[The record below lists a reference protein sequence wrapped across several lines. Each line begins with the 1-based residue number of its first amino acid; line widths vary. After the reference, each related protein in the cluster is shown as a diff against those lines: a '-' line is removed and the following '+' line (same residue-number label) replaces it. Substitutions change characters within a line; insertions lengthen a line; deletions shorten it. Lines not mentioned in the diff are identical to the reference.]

1 MRIERLS
8 LHFDQGHTLKVL
20 QLATYR
26 TRLERI
32 FKEITDPSGRADVK
46 AVASLGEVNSRI
58 DEVRE
63 ILAVMPLRL
72 PQIVTRME
80 IDPDFSNLSRKRRLE
95 ALADYIRFTIGLVDR
110 EIAAKR
116 GHMIVG
122 ANDD

>member
-1 MRIERLS
+1 M
-8 LHFDQGHTLKVL
+8 L
-20 QLATYR
+20 QLAPYR

-46 AVASLGEVNSRI
+46 AVASLGEVNNRI

-72 PQIVTRME
+72 PQIETRME
-80 IDPDFSNLSRKRRLE
+80 IDPDFSSLSRKRRLE

>member
-1 MRIERLS
+1 M
-8 LHFDQGHTLKVL
+8 L
-20 QLATYR
+20 QLAPYR

-32 FKEITDPSGRADVK
+32 FKEITDPSGRADVS
-46 AVASLGEVNSRI
+46 AVSSLGEVNNRV

-63 ILAVMPLRL
+63 ILAAMPLRL
-72 PQIVTRME
+72 SQIETRME
-80 IDPDFSNLSRKRRLE
+80 IDPDFSSLRRKRRLE

>member
-1 MRIERLS
+1 M
-8 LHFDQGHTLKVL
+8 L
-20 QLATYR
+20 QLAPYR

-32 FKEITDPSGRADVK
+32 FKEITDASGGADVK
-46 AVASLGEVNSRI
+46 AVASLSEVNDRI

-63 ILAVMPLRL
+63 ILAAMPLRL
-72 PQIVTRME
+72 SQIETRME
-80 IDPDFSNLSRKRRLE
+80 SDPDFSSLSRKRRLE
-95 ALADYIRFTIGLVDR
+95 ALADYIRFAIGLVDR

>member
-8 LHFDQGHTLKVL
+8 LHFNQGHTLKVL

-26 TRLERI
+26 IRLERI

-46 AVASLGEVNSRI
+46 AVASLGDVNNRI
-58 DEVRE
+58 DEVRQ

-72 PQIVTRME
+72 PQIETRME
-80 IDPDFSNLSRKRRLE
+80 SDPDFSNLSRKRRLE

>member
-1 MRIERLS
+1 
-8 LHFDQGHTLKVL
+8 VL
-20 QLATYR
+20 QLAPYR

-32 FKEITDPSGRADVK
+32 FKEITGPSGRADVK
-46 AVASLGEVNSRI
+46 AIASLGEVNNRI

-72 PQIVTRME
+72 PQIETRME
-80 IDPDFSNLSRKRRLE
+80 IDPDFSSLSRKRRLE

-116 GHMIVG
+116 GHIIVG

>member
-8 LHFDQGHTLKVL
+8 LHFDQGHTLKVS

-26 TRLERI
+26 IRLERI

-63 ILAVMPLRL
+63 ILAAMPLRL
-72 PQIVTRME
+72 PQIETRME
-80 IDPDFSNLSRKRRLE
+80 SDPDFSNLSRKRRLE

>member
-26 TRLERI
+26 IRLERI

-63 ILAVMPLRL
+63 ILATMPLRL
-72 PQIVTRME
+72 PQIETRME
-80 IDPDFSNLSRKRRLE
+80 SDPDFSNLSRKRRLE

>member
-46 AVASLGEVNSRI
+46 AVASLGEVNNRI

-72 PQIVTRME
+72 PQIVKRME